1 MLQLLKD
8 QVTSSHSEWLEIIVI
23 ILIVLEYVPTAN
35 CAQNHSWRCDKYVV
49 IFIPLTPS
57 AR

>member
-23 ILIVLEYVPTAN
+23 IFILLEIVLGA
-35 CAQNHSWRCDKYVV
+35 
-49 IFIPLTPS
+49 LTMIIDLMF
-57 AR
+57 A